1 MLNPVAK
8 WRHLVVALTVIATPV
23 LVAVGLVGG
32 GRYPERFDAK
42 QVVVPVAFWYFSIA
56 GGLVLTVYA
65 IHRNDPVFIFG
76 QGLGLIIYFRNLH
89 LHYKGKGRA
98 AAS

>member
-1 MLNPVAK
+1 MFGMDWETLIWIGIGFGGQALFMM
-8 WRHLVVALTVIATPV
+8 RFVVQWWSS
-23 LVAVGLVGG
+23 
-32 GRYPERFDAK
+32 EKAK

-65 IHRNDPVFIFG
+65 IHRADPVFIFG
-76 QGLGLIIYFRNLH
+76 QALGLIIYFRNLH
-89 LHYKGKGRA
+89 LQYQGKGRA